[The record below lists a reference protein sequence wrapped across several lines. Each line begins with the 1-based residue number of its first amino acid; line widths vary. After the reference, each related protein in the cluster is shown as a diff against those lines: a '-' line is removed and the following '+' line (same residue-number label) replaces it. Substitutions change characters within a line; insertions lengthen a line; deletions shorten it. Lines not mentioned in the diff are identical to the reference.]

1 MPGNFKLF
9 LKEIY
14 VKTRKISLRPF
25 LILKRTRLLS
35 RDAIKSILFL
45 RHDRIGDMILST
57 AALKSLKWG
66 YPHAKITV
74 LASRRNYEVLKHN
87 SYVDEVII
95 YKGFFRFIKEIR
107 PHHYDLVIDP
117 FVTHEMRQ
125 ALMTCLA
132 SGKYR
137 IGFQEGG
144 REIFFNLRG
153 PTVSSSKQM
162 VDHLLELAA
171 LAGGKIKGC
180 KPEVFLSD
188 KEIEWA
194 TEALAHK
201 GLSGDAI
208 IIAIHPG
215 AHYPSQ
221 RWPAERFGEVARL
234 ILEQCMAKVV
244 LLGSSTEEELL
255 GEVKRGG
262 VEDIQIFP
270 CNNIRELIALLN
282 RCDLLVCNNSGP
294 MHIAAA
300 LKIPTISMI
309 GPTVTPLW
317 LPYGENHVVINK
329 VINCSPCNREI
340 CKGHQCMESIPV
352 DEVFGEVKK
361 QIVSIRAMRERA

>member
-1 MPGNFKLF
+1 
-9 LKEIY
+9 
-14 VKTRKISLRPF
+14 
-25 LILKRTRLLS
+25 
-35 RDAIKSILFL
+35 
-45 RHDRIGDMILST
+45 MILST
-57 AALKSLKWG
+57 AALKSLRRG
-66 YPHAKITV
+66 YPDAKITV
-74 LASRRNYEVLKHN
+74 LASQGNYEVLKHN
-87 SYVDEVII
+87 PYIDEIII
-95 YKGFFRFIKEIR
+95 YKGFLSFIKEIGQHR
-107 PHHYDLVIDP
+107 YDLVIDP
-117 FVTHEMRQ
+117 FMTYEMRQ
-125 ALMTCLA
+125 AFMTYIA

-153 PTVSSSKQM
+153 PTASSSKQM

-171 LAGGKIKGC
+171 LAGGKIEGC
-180 KPEVFLSD
+180 KPEVFLCD

-194 TEALAHK
+194 TEALDHK
-201 GLSGDAI
+201 GLRGDAI
-208 IIAIHPG
+208 IIALHPG

-234 ILEQCMAKVV
+234 ILEQSLAKVV
-244 LLGSSTEEELL
+244 LLGSSVEEELL
-255 GEVKRGG
+255 GEVKRSG

-294 MHIAAA
+294 LHIAAA
-300 LKIPTISMI
+300 LKVPTVSMI

-352 DEVFGEVKK
+352 DEVFGEVEK
-361 QIVSIRAMRERA
+361 QIVSIKAMRERA